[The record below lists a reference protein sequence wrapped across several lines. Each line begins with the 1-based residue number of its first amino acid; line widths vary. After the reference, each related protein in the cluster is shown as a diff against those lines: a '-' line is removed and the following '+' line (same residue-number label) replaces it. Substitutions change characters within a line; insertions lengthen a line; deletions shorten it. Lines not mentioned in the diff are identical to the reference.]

1 MCSAVR
7 TNQTKTL
14 EERKKQEQN
23 IKARQFAMYMAK
35 RNDVVELK
43 KQKRFDLER
52 KQEFMQESQ
61 ARN

>member
-1 MCSAVR
+1 
-7 TNQTKTL
+7 
-14 EERKKQEQN
+14 
-23 IKARQFAMYMAK
+23 MYMAK